1 MQPIDLL
8 GICLIVLTMLWL
20 IAHKLKNDRMN
31 KHIDQ
36 AINLTKPKRRQ
47 Q

>member
-20 IAHKLKNDRMN
+20 IAHKRKNDRMN
-31 KHIDQ
+31 QHIDQ